1 MNHVPMKV
9 TASSLAHPMKATRR
23 ALAKQQTRE
32 KILAAARELFA
43 ERGYEG
49 ATIRDIARSAGMS
62 TGAVFASF
70 ADKSEL
76 FDEIVTADCAAL
88 EDAMRQAPTA
98 GAAVDEAL
106 AGLFAVAYR
115 FHLGQLQLKRANL
128 AVSWTRDEESE
139 RRSRE
144 ALRPVFD
151 LVLQAL
157 RRGVERGDLARTADV
172 RLIGSILW
180 DLYLAGYR
188 AAIFEGRGEDELVAR
203 FGERLQV
210 ILAGARA

>member
-1 MNHVPMKV
+1 MKMTV
-9 TASSLAHPMKATRR
+9 SAQAHPVRTTRR
-23 ALAKQQTRE
+23 AVAKQRTRE
-32 KILAAARELFA
+32 KILASARELFA

-49 ATIRDIARSAGMS
+49 ATIRDIARAAGMS

-76 FDEIVTADCAAL
+76 FDEIVTADCGAL
-88 EDAMRQAPTA
+88 A
-98 GAAVDEAL
+98 GAILQATSPSATVDEAL
-106 AGLFAVAYR
+106 GGLFAVAYR

-128 AVSWTRDEESE
+128 AVSWTRDEDSE

-144 ALRPVFD
+144 ALRPVFE
-151 LVLQAL
+151 LVMQTLA
-157 RRGVERGDLARTADV
+157 RGVERGELSAGTDV
-172 RLIGSILW
+172 RLVAGILW

-188 AAIFEGRGEDELVAR
+188 AAIFDGRGEDELAAR

-210 ILAGARA
+210 ILAGLRV